1 AVRPLAQ
8 PARHGVRRDRRVDHV
23 GGRRV
28 LMAITQTAPT
38 ELAQL
43 SDLGFAFHLDQ
54 RSDEIADK
62 LGQEGYE
69 LADSLFAAVGEAV
82 ERLSLGAAR
91 ALVELHYANH
101 GAGAHREIESCLKGI
116 EERATLRNQR
126 KTEGES

>member
-1 AVRPLAQ
+1 
-8 PARHGVRRDRRVDHV
+8 
-23 GGRRV
+23 
-28 LMAITQTAPT
+28 MAITQTAPT

-82 ERLSLGAAR
+82 ERLSMFKQR
-91 ALVELHYANH
+91 MEWW
-101 GAGAHREIESCLKGI
+101 AGIKNK
-116 EERATLRNQR
+116 ATDATATGDTATDG
-126 KTEGES
+126 KAGT